1 MSIARKGSHS
11 IFSIQ
16 LHFVFVTKYRK
27 KVINAPILDRMHEI
41 FTNICIKTNCILIEF
56 SGEQDHVHLLV
67 DYHPDN
73 NISDFTSSLKSASSR
88 IIRKEFKEHIE
99 KFYRRPFFWSSSYYV
114 ASSGGAPIEK
124 LKQYI
129 KDQDAPTK

>member
-1 MSIARKGSHS
+1 MFVKCLFVKAYNSV
-11 IFSIQ
+11 FSIQ
-16 LHFVFVTKYRK
+16 LHFVFVTKYPK
-27 KVINAPILDRMHEI
+27 KVITASIEGQNAR
-41 FTNICIKTNCILIEF
+41 NICVKTNCILVEF

-88 IIRKEFKEHIE
+88 VIPKEFKQHID
-99 KFYRRPFFWSSSYYV
+99 KFYWKPLFWSSSYYV
-114 ASSGGAPIEK
+114 ASSSGAPIER

-129 KDQDAPTK
+129 KQQDTPTK

>member
-1 MSIARKGSHS
+1 M
-11 IFSIQ
+11 
-16 LHFVFVTKYRK
+16 
-27 KVINAPILDRMHEI
+27 
-41 FTNICIKTNCILIEF
+41 
-56 SGEQDHVHLLV
+56 HVHLLV
-67 DYHPDN
+67 NYHPDN

-99 KFYRRPFFWSSSYYV
+99 KFYWRPSFWSSSYYV

>member
-1 MSIARKGSHS
+1 M
-11 IFSIQ
+11 
-16 LHFVFVTKYRK
+16 
-27 KVINAPILDRMHEI
+27 
-41 FTNICIKTNCILIEF
+41 
-56 SGEQDHVHLLV
+56 HVHLLV
-67 DYHPDN
+67 NYHPDN

-99 KFYRRPFFWSSSYYV
+99 KFYWRPSFWSSLYYV

>member
-1 MSIARKGSHS
+1 VLVRKGSHS
-11 IFSIQ
+11 VFSIQ

-27 KVINAPILDRMHEI
+27 KVINAPILDRMHEV
-41 FTNICIKTNCILIEF
+41 FANICIKTNCILIEF
-56 SGEQDHVHLLV
+56 SDEQDHVHLLV

-99 KFYRRPFFWSSSYYV
+99 KFYWRPSFWSSSYYV

>member
-1 MSIARKGSHS
+1 
-11 IFSIQ
+11 
-16 LHFVFVTKYRK
+16 
-27 KVINAPILDRMHEI
+27 MHET
-41 FTNICIKTNCILIEF
+41 FANICIKTNCILVEF
-56 SGEQDHVHLLV
+56 SGEQDHVNLLV

-88 IIRKEFKEHIE
+88 IIRKEFKEHID
-99 KFYRRPFFWSSSYYV
+99 KFYWKHVFWSSSYYV

-129 KDQDAPTK
+129 KEQDAPTK

>member
-1 MSIARKGSHS
+1 MR
-11 IFSIQ
+11 
-16 LHFVFVTKYRK
+16 
-27 KVINAPILDRMHEI
+27 EI
-41 FTNICIKTNCILIEF
+41 FANICIKTNCILVEF

-88 IIRKEFKEHIE
+88 IIRKEFKAHIE
-99 KFYRRPFFWSSSYYV
+99 KFYWQPFFWSSSYYV

-129 KDQDAPTK
+129 KEQDAPTK